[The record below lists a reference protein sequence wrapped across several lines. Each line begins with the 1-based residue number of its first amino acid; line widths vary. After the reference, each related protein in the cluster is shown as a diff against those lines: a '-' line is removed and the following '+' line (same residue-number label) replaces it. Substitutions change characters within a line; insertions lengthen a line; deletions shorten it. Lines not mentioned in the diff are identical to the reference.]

1 MHSRSRQQLW
11 GRYYLNTQQG
21 TLNKEGRTREK
32 LIIFVKNEEAGKTK
46 TRLAATIGDEQALEV
61 YQKLLGWTFEQT
73 RDLEVA
79 KEVWYSRFIAEKD
92 IWEGGDFKKQL
103 QSGENLGKRM
113 SNAFQQSFLDE
124 SFQKVVIIGSDCAEL
139 TSGIIQQAFQELEEH
154 EFVIGPAE
162 DGGYYLLGM
171 RSYHPEVFEEIEWS
185 TGSVFQKTVEKIR
198 DIGLNHT
205 TLKELNDVDTIED
218 WNRVK
223 SGL

>member
-1 MHSRSRQQLW
+1 MTTSVELS
-11 GRYYLNTQQG
+11 
-21 TLNKEGRTREK
+21 KKK

-46 TRLAATIGDEQALEV
+46 TRLAAAIGDEQALEV
-61 YQKLLGWTFEQT
+61 YQKLLGRTFKQT
-73 RDLEVA
+73 RDLDIT
-79 KEVWYSRFIAEKD
+79 KEVWYSRFIAEND
-92 IWEGGDFKKQL
+92 IWEAGDFKKQL

-113 SNAFQQSFLDE
+113 SNAFQESFLEE

-139 TSGIIQQAFQELEEH
+139 TSDIIQQAFQELEEH

-198 DIGLNHT
+198 DIGSNYT